1 MNKRAL
7 HYIFGVIIT
16 LFGMANAAHAQRD
29 ILVELDNMLDAA
41 DGYVNVRYAHI
52 RSYETMLNNHEL
64 SPMQQYNIYSD
75 LYNEYFACVFFVFGE
90 HLSCVACSAQTTAHR
105 HTEYGFVFFE
115 TGIPQICYLTGRCL

>member
-16 LFGMANAAHAQRD
+16 LFGMVNAAHAQRD

-52 RSYETMLNNHEL
+52 RSYEAMLNNHEL

-75 LYNEYFACVFFVFGE
+75 LYNEYFAFKFAKAVE
-90 HLSCVACSAQTTAHR
+90 
-105 HTEYGFVFFE
+105 
-115 TGIPQICYLTGRCL
+115 